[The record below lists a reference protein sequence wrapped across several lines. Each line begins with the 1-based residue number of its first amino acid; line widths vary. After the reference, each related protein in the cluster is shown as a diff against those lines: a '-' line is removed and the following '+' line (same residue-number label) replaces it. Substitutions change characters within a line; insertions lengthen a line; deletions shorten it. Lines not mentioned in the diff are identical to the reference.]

1 MATVLYKDGET
12 ILVDPKSVQNHL
24 DAGWSLDNPE
34 RPTKEPEA
42 SVEAEEVTEDGE
54 SDED

>member
-12 ILVDPKSVQNHL
+12 IRVDPKAVQNHL
-24 DAGWSLDNPE
+24 DVGWSLENPDRVVDE
-34 RPTKEPEA
+34 SSEDL
-42 SVEAEEVTEDGE
+42 DGE